1 MRQRSIPLAVSRSFA
16 CGLLILLSGGT
27 GPRVAGADG
36 DADAF
41 VRVRVDTANLR
52 EAPSLDAD
60 VVRSAHESEPLE
72 VVARRGA
79 WLKVRDSDGRLA
91 WIHEP
96 LTDRRP
102 AVVVTRDVVN
112 VRARP
117 GTDHPIV
124 FTAERWVNLL
134 VLGREGQWLH
144 VEHDV
149 GRGWVHGSLVWGDS

>member
-1 MRQRSIPLAVSRSFA
+1 MLQRSIALAVWRPWT
-16 CGLLILLSGGT
+16 CGLLILLSGIGY
-27 GPRVAGADG
+27 GPSAAG
-36 DADAF
+36 ADAF

-52 EAPSLDAD
+52 EAPSLEAD
-60 VVRSAHESEPLE
+60 IVRYAHESEPLE
-72 VVARRGA
+72 VVARQGT

-117 GTDHPIV
+117 GTEHPIV

-144 VEHDV
+144 VEHDL
-149 GRGWVHGSLVWGDS
+149 GRGWVLSSLVWGDS

>member
-1 MRQRSIPLAVSRSFA
+1 MLQRSIPFVVWRSSA
-16 CGLLILLSGGT
+16 CGLLILLSGIGYV
-27 GPRVAGADG
+27 PSVAG
-36 DADAF
+36 ADAF

-52 EAPSLDAD
+52 EAPSLEAD
-60 VVRSAHESEPLE
+60 IVRYAHESEPLE
-72 VVARRGA
+72 VVARQGT

-102 AVVVTRDVVN
+102 AVVVTREVAN

-117 GTDHPIV
+117 GTEHPIV

-144 VEHDV
+144 VEHDL